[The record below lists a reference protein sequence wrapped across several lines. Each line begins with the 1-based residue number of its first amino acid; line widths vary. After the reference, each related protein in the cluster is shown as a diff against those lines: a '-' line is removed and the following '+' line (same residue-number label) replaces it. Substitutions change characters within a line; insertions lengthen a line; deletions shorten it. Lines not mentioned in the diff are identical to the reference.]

1 MRCGFIGY
9 GNMGGAV
16 VRALL
21 GDGSLR
27 ESEVIVYNR
36 TASRLESLRTCFPQ
50 VRIAGSMRE
59 AASNVDALFI
69 CVHTPV
75 VPEVLSEIDGS
86 VASGTH
92 LVTINGGIGIADIES
107 SYDGAVSKVI
117 PSISIEVGRGFTLIS
132 HGRKVS
138 GAQASALESLFSRS
152 GRVKVLPEEKL
163 GIATDLTSCGPGF
176 MAEMIAQFALS
187 GAKAGSIDDHE
198 AIEMATE
205 TMLGTALMMAD
216 GRSSPDALAERVAT
230 KGGITEQGLLVLERD
245 LPRVFDQ
252 MFEATRRK
260 RGSVRTAMAGMSDH

>member
-1 MRCGFIGY
+1 
-9 GNMGGAV
+9 
-16 VRALL
+16 
-21 GDGSLR
+21 
-27 ESEVIVYNR
+27 
-36 TASRLESLRTCFPQ
+36 
-50 VRIAGSMRE
+50 
-59 AASNVDALFI
+59 
-69 CVHTPV
+69 
-75 VPEVLSEIDGS
+75 
-86 VASGTH
+86 
-92 LVTINGGIGIADIES
+92 
-107 SYDGAVSKVI
+107 
-117 PSISIEVGRGFTLIS
+117 
-132 HGRKVS
+132 
-138 GAQASALESLFSRS
+138 
-152 GRVKVLPEEKL
+152 VKVLPEEKL